1 MLFLASSCPVP
12 RNRSTAPF
20 RIACIGIDHPHGAG
34 WRELLPHVGVPIEV
48 TAIVPALG
56 GAVTSLEEK
65 YANVPRYATIDRL
78 IDEGD
83 FDGAIVCLP
92 NRETPGAVQA
102 LAEAGKHIL
111 MEKPARPVRAISS
124 PPRGRSAPRAWHS
137 RPV

>member
-1 MLFLASSCPVP
+1 M
-12 RNRSTAPF
+12 
-20 RIACIGIDHPHGAG
+20 
-34 WRELLPHVGVPIEV
+34 PIEV

-83 FDGAIVCLP
+83 FDGAIICLP
-92 NRETPGAVQA
+92 NREAPGAVQA

-111 MEKPARPVRAISS
+111 MEKPGAARASDFEPAARAI
-124 PPRGRSAPRAWHS
+124 RTAGVAFQTGMMWR
-137 RPV
+137 